1 MHSNTDP
8 FNQWGDE
15 NQVESHELNERAPFN
30 HNPNTSYMT
39 SDVRESSV
47 ESLNIDTMQAK
58 GSGMNGEIRKT
69 YFNEVPKEGSY
80 VLLWKYSE
88 QVKSILAGSQRDSI
102 ITQWSAGRRMVD
114 FISY

>member
-1 MHSNTDP
+1 MQANVDP

-15 NQVESHELNERAPFN
+15 SHESHELNERAPFN
-30 HNPNTSYMT
+30 HNPNTSYMS

-58 GSGMNGEIRKT
+58 GSGLNGEVRRSH
-69 YFNEVPKEGSY
+69 FNEVPQEGSY

-88 QVKSILAGSQRDSI
+88 QIKSILAGLNY
-102 ITQWSAGRRMVD
+102 D
-114 FISY
+114 FI